1 MTGNRFDELAA
12 ARDQTEKLLRVIA
25 EIGAGLDLDATLHRI
40 ISAAR
45 ELTSAPYG
53 ALAVRDRH
61 ANLIS
66 FVHEGMDAETVRRIG
81 HHPVGKGLLSLS
93 LLDTPALRM
102 DDLTAHPAAA
112 GFPEHHPAMRAFLAV
127 PITIRGAVFGNLY
140 LTHVDEARV
149 FSDADEMAA
158 RALAFAAA
166 VAIDNAQVFER
177 ERMSVK
183 WIEASR
189 EITTALLSRTE
200 PHRRPMQ
207 LIAERACALTD
218 AEQAIVLVP
227 ADPEQPGNPEVDTL
241 VVLAAVGLPAAD
253 VLGQR
258 VPVRGSTSGAVFK
271 SGEPLITDEFRYPIQ
286 AFTDAG
292 RRPAIVMPLR
302 ARDEVVGVIAIARGT
317 EQPPFDESYLD
328 LVRDFATHAAIALVL
343 AAAREDAR
351 QLAVLAERE
360 RIAHDLH
367 DHVIQRLFAAG
378 MDLQGTLARA
388 RSPEVADRLNRTL
401 DDLQTIIEEIRT
413 TIFALRSPAAVAG
426 DFRHRIQRVI
436 AELTENRDLVTT
448 VRMDGPMTA
457 VGAEL
462 AEHAEAVTAEA
473 VSNAVR
479 HSGASR
485 LTVQI
490 GVADMFT
497 LDVIDNGRGIASGNT
512 RRSGLANMTRRA
524 EQLGGS
530 CERDGRPPRQ
540 RGCSGVRPGCLRHL
554 GGRRAVRDRGA
565 VAAALRTPR
574 PGHTGPKPGRN
585 PPVQRRRPGPAQ
597 ADQQAGRRRGQP
609 GRRGPH
615 PRPGGRQHHAV
626 GGQHRPAVDQ
636 PGVAGSR
643 EDRRRRRGHRL
654 SRRPRVAP
662 VESGY
667 PTGYAFQASR

>member
-1 MTGNRFDELAA
+1 MTGNRFDEPAA

-241 VVLAAVGLPAAD
+241 VVSAAVGLPAAD

-497 LDVIDNGRGIASGNT
+497 LDVIDNGRGIPAGNT

-530 CERDGRPPRQ
+530 CEISSP
-540 RGCSGVRPGCLRHL
+540 
-554 GGRRAVRDRGA
+554 
-565 VAAALRTPR
+565 
-574 PGHTGPKPGRN
+574 
-585 PPVQRRRPGPAQ
+585 
-597 ADQQAGRRRGQP
+597 
-609 GRRGPH
+609 
-615 PRPGGRQHHAV
+615 PGG
-626 GGQHRPAVDQ
+626 GT
-636 PGVAGSR
+636 
-643 EDRRRRRGHRL
+643 
-654 SRRPRVAP
+654 RVHWTAP
-662 VESGY
+662 LLDH
-667 PTGYAFQASR
+667 

>member
-1 MTGNRFDELAA
+1 GNRFDELAA

-530 CERDGRPPRQ
+530 CEISSP
-540 RGCSGVRPGCLRHL
+540 
-554 GGRRAVRDRGA
+554 
-565 VAAALRTPR
+565 
-574 PGHTGPKPGRN
+574 
-585 PPVQRRRPGPAQ
+585 
-597 ADQQAGRRRGQP
+597 
-609 GRRGPH
+609 
-615 PRPGGRQHHAV
+615 PGG
-626 GGQHRPAVDQ
+626 GT
-636 PGVAGSR
+636 
-643 EDRRRRRGHRL
+643 
-654 SRRPRVAP
+654 RVHWTAP
-662 VESGY
+662 LLDH
-667 PTGYAFQASR
+667 

>member
-227 ADPEQPGNPEVDTL
+227 ADPGEPGNPEVDTL
-241 VVLAAVGLPAAD
+241 VVSAAVGLPAAD

-328 LVRDFATHAAIALVL
+328 LVRDFATHAAIALAL

-530 CERDGRPPRQ
+530 CEISSP
-540 RGCSGVRPGCLRHL
+540 
-554 GGRRAVRDRGA
+554 
-565 VAAALRTPR
+565 
-574 PGHTGPKPGRN
+574 
-585 PPVQRRRPGPAQ
+585 
-597 ADQQAGRRRGQP
+597 
-609 GRRGPH
+609 
-615 PRPGGRQHHAV
+615 PGG
-626 GGQHRPAVDQ
+626 GT
-636 PGVAGSR
+636 
-643 EDRRRRRGHRL
+643 
-654 SRRPRVAP
+654 RVHWTAP
-662 VESGY
+662 LLDH
-667 PTGYAFQASR
+667 